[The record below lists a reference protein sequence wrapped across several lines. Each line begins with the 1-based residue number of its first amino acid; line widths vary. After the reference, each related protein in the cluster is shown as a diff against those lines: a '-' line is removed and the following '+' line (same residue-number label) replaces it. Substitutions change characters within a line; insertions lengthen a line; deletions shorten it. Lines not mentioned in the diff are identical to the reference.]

1 MRSKFAIIL
10 SFFLLS
16 HIMSTNAPA
25 EVDIGLS
32 IDEDGIKSFY
42 IAVGDYYDA
51 PEKEIAVVRKHKIPD
66 EDLSVVFFLSR
77 RAKVSS
83 QAIID
88 LHLEGK
94 TWMEITLHYGLGP
107 GIYYV
112 PVKEAK
118 GPPYG
123 KALGHFKKKPKD
135 KWKKITLKN
144 DEIINL
150 VNLKFMSEYHG
161 YSPDDIIKM
170 RTKGKNFLLINK
182 EIKKAKKEHKLK
194 VSKKASKV
202 KSKEKAKK
210 KK

>member
-1 MRSKFAIIL
+1 
-10 SFFLLS
+10 
-16 HIMSTNAPA
+16 MSINAPA

-42 IAVGDYYDA
+42 IAIGDYYDA
-51 PEKEIAVVRKHKIPD
+51 PEKEIAVVKKHKVPD
-66 EDLSVVFFLSR
+66 EDLSVVFFLSG

-107 GIYYV
+107 EIYYV
-112 PVKEAK
+112 PINEKA

-123 KALGHFKKKPKD
+123 KALGHFKNKQKN
-135 KWKKITLKN
+135 KWKEIRFHD

-170 RTKGKNFLLINK
+170 RAKGKNFLLINK

-202 KSKEKAKK
+202 KIKEKAKK